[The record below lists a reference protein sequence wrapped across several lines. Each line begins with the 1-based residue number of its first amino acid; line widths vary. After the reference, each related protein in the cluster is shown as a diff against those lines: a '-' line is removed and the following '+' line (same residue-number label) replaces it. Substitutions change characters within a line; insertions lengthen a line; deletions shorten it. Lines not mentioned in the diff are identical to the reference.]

1 MLSPKTPL
9 ARFSTAKKSGT
20 LSGDEDSPL
29 SGSAGAA
36 LEIWMRL
43 NERATDSVREP
54 FVVLQYGDS
63 HSQGG
68 TFADQFRQR
77 LSHQPISPGLVSSG
91 FPMNW
96 GVQVTK
102 SGKWKRRNWL
112 RDSTPSFGPLGIVFD
127 SHRPKD
133 ELRISW
139 GGASDLER
147 GRISVTVVFDARRGL
162 PTFDLRTSEQHLL
175 SVPGAASEYA
185 EQPEHIVVDE
195 ESGLGRATIQLGS
208 DSESVT
214 LVSGTDTAKERPLS
228 VYGFLIRYEKASL
241 EWHNFGVSGTE
252 IKHLL
257 MRGDDAVESY
267 LKWIRPDLFV
277 AWFGTNSLNDPTLT
291 VDGYRDL
298 YRTYLNRLARAMP
311 QSTCLVVG
319 PPDFMKRPRSCF
331 LSSQELRATKGR
343 RTRWKRKVLSKNR
356 RLRVC
361 TPEKLINHR
370 KRGRYRFPVPG
381 VRTMKDWR
389 AHRAGCEF
397 KTVPLMEE
405 IIAVQKTAAHE
416 AGCLYFDAYK
426 FMGGSGGIHRWACRA
441 TGPEASLDHIHLNS
455 AGYRK
460 LADGIV
466 DELNRALERL
476 TP

>member
-1 MLSPKTPL
+1 
-9 ARFSTAKKSGT
+9 
-20 LSGDEDSPL
+20 
-29 SGSAGAA
+29 
-36 LEIWMRL
+36 MRL

-91 FPMNW
+91 FPINW

-185 EQPEHIVVDE
+185 EQPEHIV
-195 ESGLGRATIQLGS
+195 LMKN
-208 DSESVT
+208 
-214 LVSGTDTAKERPLS
+214 LVLVERPFNLGVIRISNTGSVLTLKRSALS

-257 MRGDDAVESY
+257 MWDNAVESY

-277 AWFGTNSLNDPTLT
+277 AWFGTNLNDPTLT
-291 VDGYRDL
+291 VDGYRNL
-298 YRTYLNRLARAMP
+298 YR
-311 QSTCLVVG
+311 
-319 PPDFMKRPRSCF
+319 
-331 LSSQELRATKGR
+331 
-343 RTRWKRKVLSKNR
+343 RT
-356 RLRVC
+356 
-361 TPEKLINHR
+361 
-370 KRGRYRFPVPG
+370 
-381 VRTMKDWR
+381 
-389 AHRAGCEF
+389 
-397 KTVPLMEE
+397 
-405 IIAVQKTAAHE
+405 
-416 AGCLYFDAYK
+416 
-426 FMGGSGGIHRWACRA
+426 
-441 TGPEASLDHIHLNS
+441 
-455 AGYRK
+455 
-460 LADGIV
+460 
-466 DELNRALERL
+466 
-476 TP
+476 